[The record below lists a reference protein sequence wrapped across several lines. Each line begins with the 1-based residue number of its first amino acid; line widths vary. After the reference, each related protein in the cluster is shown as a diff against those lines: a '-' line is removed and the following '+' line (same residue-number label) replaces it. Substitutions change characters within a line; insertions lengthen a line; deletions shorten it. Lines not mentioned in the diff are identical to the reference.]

1 MSYHARVPGIW
12 LFKGWALKVWGAFP
26 YILEGF
32 SVQKDPEARPS
43 SLQDFRDKSFI
54 PPASKNAQIARQLF
68 SEILLKRYGF
78 SPQFCFVED
87 MKSVYLKPLDT
98 DKVVTAS
105 KNLLSGELVCPF
117 PQWTWDDLDYLVFED
132 ITLKTFALCLSDAD
146 PAVLKF
152 VEHLGK
158 SSKNQGRRASGQGKD
173 GSKPLET

>member
-1 MSYHARVPGIW
+1 MREFLEYGFS
-12 LFKGWALKVWGAFP
+12 KGGTSRCGGAFP

-32 SVQKDPEARPS
+32 SVQKGPEARPS

-54 PPASKNAQIARQLF
+54 TPSSKNAQIARQLF

-87 MKSVYLKPLDT
+87 MKSTYLKPLDT

-117 PQWTWDDLDYLVFED
+117 PQWIWDDLGYLVFED

-158 SSKNQGRRASGQGKD
+158 SSKNQGRRASGQDKD

>member
-105 KNLLSGELVCPF
+105 KNLLSGEL
-117 PQWTWDDLDYLVFED
+117 
-132 ITLKTFALCLSDAD
+132 CL
-146 PAVLKF
+146 
-152 VEHLGK
+152 
-158 SSKNQGRRASGQGKD
+158 
-173 GSKPLET
+173 PLPSMDMG